1 MDNIDAIESEYNA
14 GVISIGEALSRALVL
29 IINAY
34 QDLGNSQELGFICAL
49 SMDITKQETK
59 LADERVARLFAK

>member
-1 MDNIDAIESEYNA
+1 MDSIDAVESDYNA
-14 GVISIGEALSRALVL
+14 GYISVGEALNRALML
-29 IINAY
+29 IINKY
-34 QDLGNSQELGFICAL
+34 QDLGNSAELGFICAL